1 MYLGG
6 GAGLHLYYILPYILS
21 LLIYFWPLSFFSEDS
36 ELFYF
41 IDVTFVDFSVY
52 WLFVWWKREIKKRL
66 IENILSGVL
75 DPIFEYS
82 VLSDSLSSP
91 ALDIGDVMP
100 FHAF

>member
-52 WLFVWWKREIKKRL
+52 WLFVW
-66 IENILSGVL
+66 
-75 DPIFEYS
+75 
-82 VLSDSLSSP
+82 
-91 ALDIGDVMP
+91 
-100 FHAF
+100 